1 MIVKMVDTQSR
12 NNWLILV
19 VIAAAVIVISVAMTT
34 FIAMLND
41 IGNNINTVVN
51 NTSKN
56 MTLLT
61 EVLIADQRSG
71 AIGLNKVVD
80 NQTRAFVKSVGNF
93 TDVIINYSGQN
104 DRNLNNISSI
114 LTDIRSNTNDRL
126 PIQ

>member
-1 MIVKMVDTQSR
+1 MVDTQSR

-126 PIQ
+126 PTQ

>member
-1 MIVKMVDTQSR
+1 MVDTQSR